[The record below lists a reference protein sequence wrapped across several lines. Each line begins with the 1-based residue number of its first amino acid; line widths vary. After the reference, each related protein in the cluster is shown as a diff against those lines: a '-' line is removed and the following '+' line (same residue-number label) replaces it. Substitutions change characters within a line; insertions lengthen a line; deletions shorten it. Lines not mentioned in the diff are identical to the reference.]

1 MKTQFGQANS
11 STNDKQTDN
20 TNLDSMTKTKIVN
33 KSTEKKATANKP
45 IVDNDRGQA
54 IIGRA
59 HNAQQLLEYVQVTP
73 PPWYYSLILN
83 LIAPFYRLKVAQ
95 KAKQNADV
103 NTDADIDANANV
115 KEKEMADRF
124 GERYNKPVSWS
135 SEFDANKSP
144 ISPIIWCHAVS
155 LGETN
160 TIAPV
165 LERLLAVGCRVFMT
179 NTTHTGYQRTTQRF
193 AKQIETGQLQQG
205 YVPVDKAEV
214 MERFLTH
221 LQPNLAMFV
230 ETELWGNALYQLA
243 KRNIP
248 SVLVNARLSEKSF
261 QGYLKF
267 AQFSRSMMQ
276 NIGLILAQDADSARR
291 FRELGADSS
300 KIRVA
305 GSLKWTVNSE
315 LASVSD
321 DTSNSDWNDENHLTE
336 MEKSLLLAK
345 LTAEQATT
353 KKTSKQL
360 AKGQRAKDKGLASTS
375 NATNK
380 STANSTGKKVKSDKY
395 ATKKNT
401 STFAT
406 TTGSSTKSSIKPSTE
421 SSTATKTASK
431 KSAGKANKK
440 EQPIQA
446 NSTPLTA
453 ENIKEKM
460 AEAIAHR
467 QVWVVASTHE
477 GEESVALSAH
487 RKLVQL
493 ATFADTLLIVVPR
506 HPERFDTVAKQINVS
521 GLRFCRRSRDELPT
535 DETQV
540 YLADSMGELSV
551 WYQLADV
558 AFVGGSMVNVGG
570 HNPVEALAVAT
581 PVIMGK
587 YTQSC
592 QMIVDELK
600 HAEVLQ
606 QLSNDYQLKKQGK
619 NAKVLDEEQ
628 INQLSESL
636 YQTVKVWLNNPER
649 TAELGEK
656 GKQLVADKQ
665 SVINRQ
671 MQVILDLLFSR

>member
-160 TIAPV
+160 TI
-165 LERLLAVGCRVFMT
+165 
-179 NTTHTGYQRTTQRF
+179 TTQRF

-267 AQFSRSMMQ
+267 AQFSR
-276 NIGLILAQDADSARR
+276 AKHWFDSRSR
-291 FRELGADSS
+291 CRL
-300 KIRVA
+300 
-305 GSLKWTVNSE
+305 
-315 LASVSD
+315 
-321 DTSNSDWNDENHLTE
+321 
-336 MEKSLLLAK
+336 
-345 LTAEQATT
+345 
-353 KKTSKQL
+353 
-360 AKGQRAKDKGLASTS
+360 
-375 NATNK
+375 
-380 STANSTGKKVKSDKY
+380 
-395 ATKKNT
+395 
-401 STFAT
+401 
-406 TTGSSTKSSIKPSTE
+406 
-421 SSTATKTASK
+421 
-431 KSAGKANKK
+431 GKA
-440 EQPIQA
+440 
-446 NSTPLTA
+446 
-453 ENIKEKM
+453 
-460 AEAIAHR
+460 
-467 QVWVVASTHE
+467 
-477 GEESVALSAH
+477 
-487 RKLVQL
+487 
-493 ATFADTLLIVVPR
+493 F
-506 HPERFDTVAKQINVS
+506 
-521 GLRFCRRSRDELPT
+521 SR
-535 DETQV
+535 
-540 YLADSMGELSV
+540 
-551 WYQLADV
+551 
-558 AFVGGSMVNVGG
+558 VGG
-570 HNPVEALAVAT
+570 
-581 PVIMGK
+581 
-587 YTQSC
+587 
-592 QMIVDELK
+592 
-600 HAEVLQ
+600 
-606 QLSNDYQLKKQGK
+606 
-619 NAKVLDEEQ
+619 
-628 INQLSESL
+628 
-636 YQTVKVWLNNPER
+636 R
-649 TAELGEK
+649 
-656 GKQLVADKQ
+656 
-665 SVINRQ
+665 
-671 MQVILDLLFSR
+671 